1 MVFQPQC
8 GRGAEYLILIF
19 PPKKMAHLVQLMFI
33 NFTETNFSCTLHFFT
48 RKMTSGMGFAA
59 TARGDST
66 LSSNLLA
73 VKFKTGSR
81 WAATRVQARV
91 PQSRMEK
98 GGLPLGF
105 LPNKKQSAAN

>member
-1 MVFQPQC
+1 
-8 GRGAEYLILIF
+8 
-19 PPKKMAHLVQLMFI
+19 
-33 NFTETNFSCTLHFFT
+33 
-48 RKMTSGMGFAA
+48 MGFAA

-66 LSSNLLA
+66 LSSDLLA

-81 WAATRVQARV
+81 WAATLVQARV

-105 LPNKKQSAAN
+105 RPQRKKRKLEAVKKRHKRVAVR